1 MKRDLTCAKKSLC
14 NTNYLGRWT
23 WWFYVRQFTMKDR
36 IEYPEANAVP
46 CSKIYISP
54 SGCEISG
61 QREQPTR
68 IWGRSSERREA
79 FKLALKFLV

>member
-1 MKRDLTCAKKSLC
+1 
-14 NTNYLGRWT
+14 
-23 WWFYVRQFTMKDR
+23 MKDR

-46 CSKIYISP
+46 CSKIYNSP
-54 SGCEISG
+54 SGREISG

-68 IWGRSSERREA
+68 IWGGSSERREA